1 MFTIIEES
9 DSCPLAGKC
18 KQEAEQREGVKTTN
32 YTRDSNKNAHFLEI
46 DSCAKKDDVSGVM
59 NVVESSPIELNR
71 GRSRRGAVV
80 KDSDADDEDPAI
92 LSDIGHVQHRGRSR
106 RGAVVKDSDVD
117 DEDSAILSDIGH
129 VHFRGRSRRGAVVK
143 KSDADDEDSAIL
155 SDIGHVQHRGRSRR
169 GAVVKDSDA
178 DVEDPAV
185 LSDNG
190 NVQYRGRS
198 RRGAVVKDSG
208 ADDEDP
214 TILSDTGQVRTS
226 KESVL
231 FKEHFYQKTKE
242 LENSSLGVKGS
253 RSKSCPNSEL
263 YGSMPDV
270 RPHHPLLRTI
280 SMDSVRL
287 KEWLTSYTDKLTLSN
302 SSLPTLPRQAFSSQD
317 EIKSHSSLPSHIQRA
332 FPELT
337 TPPTRPKSPLVL
349 HELRSSVEPS
359 LSRQSSV
366 QSQEEEGLSSN
377 ASVDSATLTRYSS
390 WWL

>member
-18 KQEAEQREGVKTTN
+18 KQEAEQREGVKTAN
-32 YTRDSNKNAHFLEI
+32 YARDSNKNVHFLEI
-46 DSCAKKDDVSGVM
+46 DSCAKKDDVSSVM

-80 KDSDADDEDPAI
+80 KDSDADDEDSAI
-92 LSDIGHVQHRGRSR
+92 LSDNGNVQHRGRSR
-106 RGAVVKDSDVD
+106 RGAVVKDSDAD
-117 DEDSAILSDIGH
+117 DEDSAILSDNGNVQHRGRSRRGAVVKDSDADDEDPTILSDTGH

-143 KSDADDEDSAIL
+143 KSDEDS
-155 SDIGHVQHRGRSRR
+155 
-169 GAVVKDSDA
+169 
-178 DVEDPAV
+178 AV

-198 RRGAVVKDSG
+198 RRGAVVKDSD

-242 LENSSLGVKGS
+242 LIVLENSSLGVKGS

-270 RPHHPLLRTI
+270 RPHHPLTRTI

-287 KEWLTSYTDKLTLSN
+287 KEWLTSYTDKLSLSN

-359 LSRQSSV
+359 LSRQSSI

-390 WWL
+390 W